1 MADFSVDARIKF
13 QSSIHVRDASGS
25 LSVEVF
31 GGPLARV
38 QIALFN
44 ARDEAIQGIGF
55 GNFGQP
61 LTTEQAGK
69 VNWLFN
75 MNSDAAYIK
84 WGVQAVRS
92 ANNLG
97 DYSVTAKVREAN
109 GNVLATSQFSASIAD
124 GSWADDIVYDGISI
138 IAPLTAPMPAG
149 AVA

>member
-1 MADFSVDARIKF
+1 MSKTPPV
-13 QSSIHVRDASGS
+13 
-25 LSVEVF
+25 L
-31 GGPLARV
+31 
-38 QIALFN
+38 
-44 ARDEAIQGIGF
+44 
-55 GNFGQP
+55 
-61 LTTEQAGK
+61 
-69 VNWLFN
+69 
-75 MNSDAAYIK
+75 NSDAAYIK

-149 AVA
+149 AAA